1 MVGTFYSLFS
11 TFSVF
16 LHSEIYL
23 MTVERL
29 NIQPNLL
36 RWVIQR
42 AGISEE
48 KAIETFPLLNGW
60 LFQEKQP
67 TLNQLK
73 KFAAKFYVPFGYLFM
88 SNLPI
93 EKIPFPMFRGEAGQQ
108 DHFNLNVYDTVMNV
122 QARQEWLEEYLEE
135 NDIKTCNFIGSITTK
150 TSISETVRRLRSIL
164 DLDDRWAF
172 SLATPDA
179 AVSLLG
185 QKIEDTGVFL
195 AYNGVVGNNAHRPL
209 KVSECRGFALVNE
222 KAPYIFVNSADS
234 KSAQLF
240 TLIHEVAHL
249 MLGVSA
255 GHAGS
260 EVLNHEATENYCD
273 MVAAEFL
280 VPASVLREIW
290 INDTKSASRRFKASE
305 LVVARRAHDLC
316 LMSDTEYKA
325 FWAMYSQRQLRI
337 KKKSTGGSFY
347 LTSVKRVGRNF
358 AIHVRNAVN
367 NKQLN
372 YTEAYRLTGLYGKT
386 YDKFMTNNI

>member
-1 MVGTFYSLFS
+1 
-11 TFSVF
+11 
-16 LHSEIYL
+16 

-93 EKIPFPMFRGEAGQQ
+93 ENIPFPMFRGEAGQQ

-150 TSISETVRRLRSIL
+150 TSISETVRRLRTIL
-164 DLDDRWAF
+164 ELDDRWAF

-195 AYNGVVGNNAHRPL
+195 AYNGVVGNNTHRPL

-305 LVVARRAHDLC
+305 LVVARRAYDLC